1 MVWHAGLDDL
11 DSVLESIQAPRFM
24 DFSEMAGCD
33 QGAAG
38 AWRVSVGMNLA
49 ENQAAHAPARNL
61 PPACAGGDHDFER
74 MDALEMQLELG
85 GDHLSDASATWHS
98 LPSCGSFAS
107 AEAHVFGVMAGDL
120 SSLHDDDCQSRCTN
134 LSRDDPWQCSS
145 RDVSRVEINHTR
157 ESDLLCVVPSVVLT
171 PSSVESRTDTD
182 AAGGAQGALHPVSNL
197 CERECSTGGD
207 TTQQSHGGM
216 ESMLREFDALLAL
229 STDGDTKGSRSDDLR
244 DSRPAAACVSVAH
257 LGPRLSQKAPLPASR
272 GHASGRI
279 AGFASAAQRAGVH
292 DAHADPGLECASL
305 YWREDQAGE
314 DLLADPDCAARTH
327 GRERGDAAS
336 PLSRTLATAVCA

>member
-1 MVWHAGLDDL
+1 
-11 DSVLESIQAPRFM
+11 
-24 DFSEMAGCD
+24 MAGCD
-33 QGAAG
+33 KGAAG
-38 AWRVSVGMNLA
+38 AWRVSVGMSLA
-49 ENQAAHAPARNL
+49 ENQAAHAPARTL
-61 PPACAGGDHDFER
+61 PPACAGDDHDFER

-157 ESDLLCVVPSVVLT
+157 ESDLLCVVPSVILT
-171 PSSVESRTDTD
+171 PSSVEPRTD
-182 AAGGAQGALHPVSNL
+182 AAVGAQGALHPVSNL

-229 STDGDTKGSRSDDLR
+229 SSDADTKGSRADDLH
-244 DSRPAAACVSVAH
+244 DSRPAATCASIAH
-257 LGPRLSQKAPLPASR
+257 LGPRHSQKASLPASR
-272 GHASGRI
+272 GHTLGRI

-292 DAHADPGLECASL
+292 DAHADLGLECASS
-305 YWREDQAGE
+305 YWCEDQPGG
-314 DLLADPDCAARTH
+314 DLLPDPDCAARTH

-336 PLSRTLATAVCA
+336 PLSRPLATAVGA